1 MEQSPTFFDPTLF
14 LLFGFMILIYF
25 LMIRPE
31 NKRRKTHQ
39 EMLASLDTGEE
50 IVTAGGILGK
60 VTKISEQYIELSISD
75 NTKIK
80 IQKRGRCSESRRRIP
95 RAASAFSFLNGKG
108 RALPAHSL
116 SPEGSAEFESGLG
129 ADGVGDGLSDRGVI
143 VYRDNADRGL

>member
-39 EMLASLDTGEE
+39 EMLSSLDLGNEV
-50 IVTAGGILGK
+50 VTAGGLLGK
-60 VTKISEQYIELSISD
+60 VSKISDQYIELSIAD

-80 IQKRGRCSESRRRIP
+80 VQKTSISTVLP
-95 RAASAFSFLNGKG
+95 KG
-108 RALPAHSL
+108 TLKS
-116 SPEGSAEFESGLG
+116 
-129 ADGVGDGLSDRGVI
+129 I
-143 VYRDNADRGL
+143 

>member
-14 LLFGFMILIYF
+14 VLFGFMILIYF

-39 EMLASLDTGEE
+39 DMLASLEVGEE

-60 VTKISEQYIELSISD
+60 VSKLTDQYIELSIAD

-80 IQKRGRCSESRRRIP
+80 IQKTSI
-95 RAASAFSFLNGKG
+95 SAVLPKG
-108 RALPAHSL
+108 TLKS
-116 SPEGSAEFESGLG
+116 
-129 ADGVGDGLSDRGVI
+129 I
-143 VYRDNADRGL
+143 

>member
-39 EMLASLDTGEE
+39 EMLSSLELGNEV
-50 IVTAGGILGK
+50 VTAGGLLGK
-60 VTKISEQYIELSISD
+60 VSKISDQYIELSIAD

-80 IQKRGRCSESRRRIP
+80 VQKTSISTVLP
-95 RAASAFSFLNGKG
+95 KG
-108 RALPAHSL
+108 TLKS
-116 SPEGSAEFESGLG
+116 
-129 ADGVGDGLSDRGVI
+129 I
-143 VYRDNADRGL
+143 

>member
-39 EMLASLDTGEE
+39 EMLSSLDTGEE

-80 IQKRGRCSESRRRIP
+80 VQKNSI
-95 RAASAFSFLNGKG
+95 SAILPKG
-108 RALPAHSL
+108 TLKS
-116 SPEGSAEFESGLG
+116 
-129 ADGVGDGLSDRGVI
+129 I
-143 VYRDNADRGL
+143 

>member
-39 EMLASLDTGEE
+39 DMLASLEVGEE

-60 VTKISEQYIELSISD
+60 VSKLTDQYIELSIAD

-80 IQKRGRCSESRRRIP
+80 IQKTSI
-95 RAASAFSFLNGKG
+95 SAVLPKG
-108 RALPAHSL
+108 TLKS
-116 SPEGSAEFESGLG
+116 S
-129 ADGVGDGLSDRGVI
+129 
-143 VYRDNADRGL
+143 

>member
-39 EMLASLDTGEE
+39 EMISSLEMGDE

-60 VTKISEQYIELSISD
+60 VSKTTDQYIELSISCLLY
-75 NTKIK
+75 T
-80 IQKRGRCSESRRRIP
+80 SPSP
-95 RAASAFSFLNGKG
+95 R
-108 RALPAHSL
+108 
-116 SPEGSAEFESGLG
+116 
-129 ADGVGDGLSDRGVI
+129 DGLLSRMPSS
-143 VYRDNADRGL
+143 A

>member
-39 EMLASLDTGEE
+39 EMLASIEVGEE

-60 VTKISEQYIELSISD
+60 VSRISDQYLELSISED
-75 NTKIK
+75 TKIK
-80 IQKRGRCSESRRRIP
+80 VQKTSI
-95 RAASAFSFLNGKG
+95 SAVLPKG
-108 RALPAHSL
+108 TLKS
-116 SPEGSAEFESGLG
+116 
-129 ADGVGDGLSDRGVI
+129 I
-143 VYRDNADRGL
+143 

>member
-39 EMLASLDTGEE
+39 DMLASLEVGEE

-60 VTKISEQYIELSISD
+60 VSKLTDQYIELSIAD
-75 NTKIK
+75 NTRIK
-80 IQKRGRCSESRRRIP
+80 IQKTSI
-95 RAASAFSFLNGKG
+95 SAVLPKG
-108 RALPAHSL
+108 TLKS
-116 SPEGSAEFESGLG
+116 
-129 ADGVGDGLSDRGVI
+129 I
-143 VYRDNADRGL
+143 

>member
-14 LLFGFMILIYF
+14 LLFGFIILIYF

-39 EMLASLDTGEE
+39 DMLASLEVGEE

-60 VTKISEQYIELSISD
+60 VSKLTDQYIELSIAD

-80 IQKRGRCSESRRRIP
+80 IQKTSI
-95 RAASAFSFLNGKG
+95 SAVLPKG
-108 RALPAHSL
+108 TLKS
-116 SPEGSAEFESGLG
+116 
-129 ADGVGDGLSDRGVI
+129 I
-143 VYRDNADRGL
+143 

>member
-25 LMIRPE
+25 LTIRPE

-39 EMLASLDTGEE
+39 EMISSLEMGDE

-60 VTKISEQYIELSISD
+60 VSKITDQYIELSISD

-80 IQKRGRCSESRRRIP
+80 IQKTSI
-95 RAASAFSFLNGKG
+95 SAVLPKG
-108 RALPAHSL
+108 TLKS
-116 SPEGSAEFESGLG
+116 
-129 ADGVGDGLSDRGVI
+129 I
-143 VYRDNADRGL
+143 

>member
-39 EMLASLDTGEE
+39 EMLASIELGEE

-60 VTKISEQYIELSISD
+60 VSKITDQYLELSISE

-80 IQKRGRCSESRRRIP
+80 VQKTSISAVLPRGTLKSI
-95 RAASAFSFLNGKG
+95 
-108 RALPAHSL
+108 
-116 SPEGSAEFESGLG
+116 
-129 ADGVGDGLSDRGVI
+129 
-143 VYRDNADRGL
+143 

>member
-39 EMLASLDTGEE
+39 EMLSSLDLGNEV
-50 IVTAGGILGK
+50 VTAGGILGK
-60 VTKISEQYIELSISD
+60 VSKISDQYIELSIAD

-80 IQKRGRCSESRRRIP
+80 VQKTSISTVLP
-95 RAASAFSFLNGKG
+95 KG
-108 RALPAHSL
+108 TLKS
-116 SPEGSAEFESGLG
+116 
-129 ADGVGDGLSDRGVI
+129 I
-143 VYRDNADRGL
+143 

>member
-14 LLFGFMILIYF
+14 LLFVFMILIYF

-39 EMLASLDTGEE
+39 EMISSLEMGDE

-60 VTKISEQYIELSISD
+60 VSKITDQYIELSISD

-80 IQKRGRCSESRRRIP
+80 IQKTSI
-95 RAASAFSFLNGKG
+95 SAVLPKG
-108 RALPAHSL
+108 TLKS
-116 SPEGSAEFESGLG
+116 
-129 ADGVGDGLSDRGVI
+129 I
-143 VYRDNADRGL
+143 

>member
-39 EMLASLDTGEE
+39 DMISSLEMGDE

-60 VTKISEQYIELSISD
+60 VSKITDQYIELSISD

-80 IQKRGRCSESRRRIP
+80 IQKTSI
-95 RAASAFSFLNGKG
+95 SAVLPKG
-108 RALPAHSL
+108 TLKS
-116 SPEGSAEFESGLG
+116 
-129 ADGVGDGLSDRGVI
+129 I
-143 VYRDNADRGL
+143 

>member
-1 MEQSPTFFDPTLF
+1 MEQSTTFFDPTLF

-39 EMLASLDTGEE
+39 DMLASLEVGEE

-60 VTKISEQYIELSISD
+60 VSKLTDQYIELSIAD

-80 IQKRGRCSESRRRIP
+80 IQKTSI
-95 RAASAFSFLNGKG
+95 SAVLPKG
-108 RALPAHSL
+108 TLKS
-116 SPEGSAEFESGLG
+116 
-129 ADGVGDGLSDRGVI
+129 I
-143 VYRDNADRGL
+143 

>member
-1 MEQSPTFFDPTLF
+1 MEQAPTFFVLILF

-80 IQKRGRCSESRRRIP
+80 VQKNSI
-95 RAASAFSFLNGKG
+95 SAVLPKG
-108 RALPAHSL
+108 TLKS
-116 SPEGSAEFESGLG
+116 
-129 ADGVGDGLSDRGVI
+129 I
-143 VYRDNADRGL
+143 

>member
-39 EMLASLDTGEE
+39 EMLTSLDTGEE

-60 VTKISEQYIELSISD
+60 VTKISDQYIELSISD

-80 IQKRGRCSESRRRIP
+80 IQKSSI
-95 RAASAFSFLNGKG
+95 SAILPKG
-108 RALPAHSL
+108 TLKS
-116 SPEGSAEFESGLG
+116 
-129 ADGVGDGLSDRGVI
+129 I
-143 VYRDNADRGL
+143 

>member
-39 EMLASLDTGEE
+39 DMLTSLDVGEE

-60 VTKISEQYIELSISD
+60 VTKITEQYIELSIAE

-80 IQKRGRCSESRRRIP
+80 IQKTSI
-95 RAASAFSFLNGKG
+95 SAVLPKG
-108 RALPAHSL
+108 TLKS
-116 SPEGSAEFESGLG
+116 
-129 ADGVGDGLSDRGVI
+129 I
-143 VYRDNADRGL
+143 